1 MCSHEEYCM
10 RDLRARLWKLAV
22 NHRLIEDGID
32 PSVHAACITHTPL
45 THVHHRNEAE
55 QINPM
60 GSPRN
65 DGHYVENKKDKAV
78 RLDAIA
84 AHERIKQASRMVM
97 KANLYDETLEKE
109 VRKRKAA
116 IGTYVTEMHDAEKR
130 RAAGARG
137 AKHILYTEAVERLGD
152 VRMGHSDHDMVPR

>member
-22 NHRLIEDGID
+22 NHRLIEDSID

-55 QINPM
+55 QINPNPIE
-60 GSPRN
+60 SSRN
-65 DGHYVENKKDKAV
+65 AGHYVENRAV
-78 RLDAIA
+78 RFNAIA
-84 AHERIKQASRMVM
+84 AHERIKRASRMVM

-109 VRKRKAA
+109 VQKRKAA
-116 IGTYVTEMHDAEKR
+116 ADTYVTEMYDAEKR